1 MIAAFL
7 AARFLILVALLAA
20 AGLLAWTAVVDAD

>member
-7 AARFLILVALLAA
+7 AARFLILVALLVI
-20 AGLLAWTAVVDAD
+20 AGALAWTTVADTD